1 MARLKRNWRVR
12 RRLHSLLK
20 APIRTTAPLLRSEN
34 ELSRPLRMMTCL
46 FLASSAPTTLA
57 MVTVSAK
64 GTVCDES
71 ELGTGVTGLPLAFT
85 SGTVGGP
92 FGWSPTTSSTEP
104 GVSRTGFQKRPS
116 AFVLCRLVY
125 PAMMAAIRTAAAA
138 APAYH
143 CLHHGAGWANLVT
156 ATVSAIVPEPATA
169 PGPLTA
175 TGPI

>member
-1 MARLKRNWRVR
+1 MARLNRSWRVK

-20 APIRTTAPLLRSEN
+20 APIRTAAPLLRSEN
-34 ELSRPLRMMTCL
+34 ELSLPLRMMTCL

-71 ELGTGVTGLPLAFT
+71 ELGTGVTGLPFAFT

-92 FGWSPTTSSTEP
+92 LGWSPTTSSTAP
-104 GVSRTGFQKRPS
+104 GVSSTGFQKRPS
-116 AFVLCRLVY
+116 AFVFCRLVY
-125 PAMMAAIRTAAAA
+125 PATMAAMTTAAAA

-143 CLHHGAGWANLVT
+143 CLHHGNGLVNLVT
-156 ATVSAIVPEPATA
+156 
-169 PGPLTA
+169 
-175 TGPI
+175 

>member
-1 MARLKRNWRVR
+1 MARLNRSWRVK

-20 APIRTTAPLLRSEN
+20 APIRTAAPLLRSEN
-34 ELSRPLRMMTCL
+34 ELSLPLRMMTCL

-71 ELGTGVTGLPLAFT
+71 ELGTGVTGLPFAFT
-85 SGTVGGP
+85 PGTVGGP
-92 FGWSPTTSSTEP
+92 FGWSPTTSSTGP

-125 PAMMAAIRTAAAA
+125 PAMTAVMRMAATAA
-138 APAYH
+138 PEYQCFH
-143 CLHHGAGWANLVT
+143 QDAGLINLET
-156 ATVSAIVPEPATA
+156 GTRPAT
-169 PGPLTA
+169 
-175 TGPI
+175 